1 MEQYLTLLQDGLAAA
16 GLWFIVGFLFLENVP
31 GVGLI
36 APGLTVLV
44 LGGFFHEVVVAHPAQ
59 LYIIAW
65 VTIVIADNVWYWL
78 GYCGHHKLT
87 WLQNVAK
94 HSPNV
99 SELLTKQPVWAL
111 STYQFMPYFRMFLP
125 FSLGMY
131 KLSPKQ
137 WLPINLIASALYVG
151 VFLSI
156 GVIGAYVAESVG
168 GIDQITTNLN
178 RILAVTAV
186 VYGLVLMRRY
196 YQLQEKAEGAKDTSP
211 TIKH

>member
-1 MEQYLTLLQDGLAAA
+1 MEAYINLLQTGLGAV
-16 GLWFIVGFLFLENVP
+16 GVWFIVGFLFLENIP
-31 GVGLI
+31 GVGLV

-44 LGGFFHEVVVAHPAQ
+44 LSGFFHELVVSHPGW
-59 LYIIAW
+59 LYLIAW
-65 VTIVIADNVWYWL
+65 LTILVADNLWYWL
-78 GYCGHHKLT
+78 GYVSQGKST
-87 WLQNVAK
+87 WLQRIAK

-99 SELLTKQPVWAL
+99 EEILTKQPIWAL
-111 STYQFMPYFRMFLP
+111 LTYQFMPYFRMFLP
-125 FSLGMY
+125 FSLGLY
-131 KLSPKQ
+131 RLSPTV
-137 WLPINLIASALYVG
+137 WVPISLVASALYVG

-156 GVIGAYVAESVG
+156 GVVGAQLVEGVG

-196 YQLQEKAEGAKDTSP
+196 YQLQEKTEGAKDTSP